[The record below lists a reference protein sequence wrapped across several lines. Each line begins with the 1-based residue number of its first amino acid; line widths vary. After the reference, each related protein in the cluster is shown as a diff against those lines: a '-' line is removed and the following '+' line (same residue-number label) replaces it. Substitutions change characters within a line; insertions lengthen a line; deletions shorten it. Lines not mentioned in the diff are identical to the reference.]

1 MIHQLPVPGH
11 PRYTIP
17 MWEKPSSAWVFNSK
31 GRTHNFGFKHFNVWL
46 YTYMVF
52 HYDLWVSFVF
62 FAGFGFLI
70 LCFIVL
76 QTVRLWQSS
85 ENGNYDCK
93 HILKDHTAEVTMFWN
108 PYWSYFSNVF
118 FGVFHKC
125 VFFGQWSVS
134 LLFFAIK
141 IIQEWLFSVL
151 TNWNQLHL
159 LFSGSV
165 KKICPSFLEGGS
177 MLIRSTSPSV
187 RAWMFTSTVSQN
199 IVLCHLYLRAWD
211 TQ

>member
-1 MIHQLPVPGH
+1 MIHQLPSH

-31 GRTHNFGFKHFNVWL
+31 GWTHNFCVKHFNVWL

-108 PYWSYFSNVF
+108 PYWSYFSNM
-118 FGVFHKC
+118 
-125 VFFGQWSVS
+125 
-134 LLFFAIK
+134 
-141 IIQEWLFSVL
+141 
-151 TNWNQLHL
+151 
-159 LFSGSV
+159 
-165 KKICPSFLEGGS
+165 SFLVYFINVCSLVNGQS
-177 MLIRSTSPSV
+177 HIV
-187 RAWMFTSTVSQN
+187 IFCHQN
-199 IVLCHLYLRAWD
+199 HSGVAVLCSNKLKSVTPAFSW
-211 TQ
+211 